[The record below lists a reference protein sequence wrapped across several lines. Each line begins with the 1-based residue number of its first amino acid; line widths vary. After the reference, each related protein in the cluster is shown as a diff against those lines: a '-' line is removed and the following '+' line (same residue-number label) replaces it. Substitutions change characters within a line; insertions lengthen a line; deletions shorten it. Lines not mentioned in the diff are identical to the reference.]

1 MRSLPIQATYD
12 ILSAACQRGEQ
23 LEDKLFN
30 ILEEYKTN
38 EGNLIT
44 LLQDIESEF
53 GYVPEDAVAWFSR
66 ELAIP
71 ASRFYGISTFYSQ
84 FHLKKRGRNII
95 TACCG
100 TACYVRGAERL
111 FGTAVRELKLN
122 EDQDTTEDGE
132 ITLEKVACLGTCS
145 MAPVMIIN
153 RKIQAN
159 MTPEKLKK
167 EIKTLK

>member
-1 MRSLPIQATYD
+1 M
-12 ILSAACQRGEQ
+12 E
-23 LEDKLFN
+23 EKLVN
-30 ILEEYKTN
+30 ILEEYRSS

-44 LLQDIESEF
+44 LLQDIQSEF
-53 GYVPEDAVAWFSR
+53 GYLPEEAVVWFSK
-66 ELAIP
+66 ELDIP
-71 ASRFYGISTFYSQ
+71 ASRFYGVSTFYSQ
-84 FHLKKRGRNII
+84 FHLKPRGKHII

-100 TACYVRGAERL
+100 TACHVRGAERL
-111 FGTAVRELKLN
+111 LSAALRELKLN

-153 RKIQAN
+153 HKMQAK

-167 EIKTLK
+167 EIRTLKKDRK

>member
-1 MRSLPIQATYD
+1 MEKRLTG
-12 ILSAACQRGEQ
+12 ILQ
-23 LEDKLFN
+23 
-30 ILEEYKTN
+30 EYKAS

-44 LLQDIESEF
+44 LLQDIQSEF
-53 GYVPEDAVAWFSR
+53 GYVPEEAVNWFSQ
-66 ELAIP
+66 ELDIP
-71 ASRFYGISTFYSQ
+71 ASRFYGVSTFYSQ
-84 FHLKKRGRNII
+84 FHLKPRGKNII

-100 TACYVRGAERL
+100 TACHVRGAERL
-111 FGTAVRELKLN
+111 ISAALRELKLA

-153 RKIQAN
+153 HKMQAK

-167 EIKTLK
+167 EIKTLKKDRK

>member
-1 MRSLPIQATYD
+1 V
-12 ILSAACQRGEQ
+12 E
-23 LEDKLFN
+23 EKLVN
-30 ILEEYKTN
+30 ILEEYRSS

-44 LLQDIESEF
+44 LLQDIQSEF
-53 GYVPEDAVAWFSR
+53 GYLPEEAVVWFSK
-66 ELAIP
+66 ELDIP
-71 ASRFYGISTFYSQ
+71 ASRFYGVSTFYSQ
-84 FHLKKRGRNII
+84 FHLKPRGKHII

-100 TACYVRGAERL
+100 TACHVRGAERL
-111 FGTAVRELKLN
+111 LSAALRELKLN

-153 RKIQAN
+153 HKMQAK

-167 EIKTLK
+167 EIRTLKKDRK

>member
-1 MRSLPIQATYD
+1 LK
-12 ILSAACQRGEQ
+12 
-23 LEDKLFN
+23 DKLAN
-30 ILEEYKTN
+30 ILEQHTAN

-44 LLQDIESEF
+44 LLQDIQSEF
-53 GYVPEDAVAWFSR
+53 GYVPQDAVAWFSR
-66 ELAIP
+66 ELDIP
-71 ASRFYGISTFYSQ
+71 ASRFYGVTTFYSQ
-84 FHLKKRGRNII
+84 FHLKQRGRNII

-100 TACYVRGAERL
+100 TACHVRGAERL
-111 FGTAVRELKLN
+111 ISTAARELKLN

-153 RKIQAN
+153 NKMQAK

-167 EIKTLK
+167 EIKTLKKDKK

>member
-1 MRSLPIQATYD
+1 M
-12 ILSAACQRGEQ
+12 E
-23 LEDKLFN
+23 EKLIS
-30 ILEEYKTN
+30 ILEEHKSS

-44 LLQDIESEF
+44 LLQDIQSGF
-53 GYVPEDAVAWFSR
+53 GYIPEEAVNYFSDK
-66 ELAIP
+66 LDIP
-71 ASRFYGISTFYSQ
+71 ASRFYGVSTFYSQ
-84 FHLKKRGRNII
+84 FHLKPRGKNII

-100 TACYVRGAERL
+100 TACHVRGAERL
-111 FGTAVRELKLN
+111 IGAAARELKLN

-153 RKIQAN
+153 NKMEAK

-167 EIKTLK
+167 ELKTLKKDRT

>member
-1 MRSLPIQATYD
+1 MEEKFI
-12 ILSAACQRGEQ
+12 G
-23 LEDKLFN
+23 
-30 ILEEYKTN
+30 ILEEYRTN

-44 LLQDIESEF
+44 LLQDIQSEF
-53 GYVPEDAVAWFSR
+53 GYVPEEAVTWFST
-66 ELAIP
+66 ELNIP

-84 FHLKKRGRNII
+84 FHLKPRGKNII

-100 TACYVRGAERL
+100 TACHVRGAERL
-111 FGTAVRELKLN
+111 ISAALRELRLS
-122 EDQDTTEDGE
+122 EEQDTTEDGE

-153 RKIQAN
+153 HKMQAK

-167 EIKTLK
+167 EIKTLKKDKK